1 MTHDNDTSDN
11 PDTVEPGPD
20 DTPIYEHKQDRFV
33 PRSPRAMIEPDLPPP
48 PPRRSTKA
56 KSPFISGLNGIF
68 SFILIST
75 LFAFAAIYFIKQRL
89 VAPGPLQN
97 AVEIVVPPRSG
108 MTDISSLLKQQ
119 GIIDEPLTFQAGVFL
134 NGARGK
140 MKAGEYRFEDHAS
153 MQSIIQT
160 LRDGKSILH
169 PVSIPEGLTS
179 QQIVQRL
186 LNYDALT
193 GQIETIPPEGTL
205 LPETYNVMRGTSRQ
219 KILDNMATAQKDLLA
234 ELMARKKQGAPFST
248 ANEMVALASI
258 VEKETG
264 KSEERPHVASVFI
277 NRLNKGMKLQS
288 DPTVIYGIVGGKGP
302 LGRPLTRADLNG
314 VTPYNTYIIPK
325 LPPTPIA
332 NPGRLALEA
341 VIAPLET
348 SDLYFVA
355 DGTGGHAFA
364 STLDQHN
371 ANVLKWRQIERA
383 RGAEPQPVSTTPPA
397 LVEPQSGA
405 PSETPAAGDS
415 AQPPLRTSP

>member
-1 MTHDNDTSDN
+1 MTHDNDF
-11 PDTVEPGPD
+11 PDAPQSVEPGPE
-20 DTPIYEHKQDRFV
+20 DTPIFEQKPDRFV

-153 MQSIIQT
+153 MQNIIQT

-186 LNYDALT
+186 LNYDVLT

-219 KILDNMATAQKDLLA
+219 RILDNMAAAQKELLA
-234 ELMARKKQGAPFST
+234 ELMPRKKAGAPFNSS
-248 ANEMVALASI
+248 NEMVTLASI

-264 KSEERPHVASVFI
+264 KTEERPHVASVFI
-277 NRLNKGMKLQS
+277 NRLTKGMRLQS

-302 LGRPLTRADLNG
+302 LGRPLTRADLSA

-332 NPGRLALEA
+332 NPGRMALEA
-341 VIAPLET
+341 VIAPLDT
-348 SDLYFVA
+348 QDLYFVA

-364 STLDQHN
+364 ATLEQHN
-371 ANVLKWRQIERA
+371 ANVNKWRQIERA
-383 RGAEPQPVSTTPPA
+383 RGTEPQPVSTTPPA
-397 LVEPQSGA
+397 LAEPDAST
-405 PSETPAAGDS
+405 TPDTSSDS
-415 AQPPLRTSP
+415 AQPPLRKTP